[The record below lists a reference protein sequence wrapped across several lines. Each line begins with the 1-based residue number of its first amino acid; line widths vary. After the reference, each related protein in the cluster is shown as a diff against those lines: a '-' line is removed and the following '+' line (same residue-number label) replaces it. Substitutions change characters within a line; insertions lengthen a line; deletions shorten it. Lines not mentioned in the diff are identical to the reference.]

1 MYSFKKLWALLEKR
15 NISIKEFMEQTGISK
30 FYIKKLK
37 EDYYVNWI
45 VLIKIC
51 KYLNCNYSDILDI
64 VAW

>member
-1 MYSFKKLWALLEKR
+1 MYSFKKLWALLEER
-15 NISIKEFMEQTGISK
+15 NISVKEFMEQTGISK
-30 FYIKKLK
+30 FFIKKLK

-51 KYLNCNYSDILDI
+51 KYLNCGYSDIMDI

>member
-1 MYSFKKLWALLEKR
+1 MYSFKKLWKILQDR
-15 NISIKEFMEQTGISK
+15 NISIQDFMEQTGISK

-51 KYLNCNYSDILDI
+51 NFLGCRYNDILDI

>member
-1 MYSFKKLWALLEKR
+1 MYSFKKLWTILKDR
-15 NISIKEFMEQTGISK
+15 KITIKEFMQQTGISK

-51 KYLNCNYSDILDI
+51 NFLECRFDDIMD
-64 VAW
+64 VVEW

>member
-1 MYSFKKLWALLEKR
+1 MYSFKKLWAILKERK
-15 NISIKEFMEQTGISK
+15 ITIKEFMERTGISK

-51 KYLNCNYSDILDI
+51 NFLGCRFDDIMD
-64 VAW
+64 VVEW

>member
-1 MYSFKKLWALLEKR
+1 MYSFKKLWTLLEER
-15 NISIKEFMEQTGISK
+15 NISVKEFMAQADISK

-51 KYLNCNYSDILDI
+51 KYLNCGYNDIMDI

>member
-1 MYSFKKLWALLEKR
+1 MYSFKKLWKILKER
-15 NISIKEFMEQTGISK
+15 NISTQKLMEQTGISR

-51 KYLNCNYSDILDI
+51 KFLSCKCNDILEV
-64 VAW
+64 VA

>member
-1 MYSFKKLWALLEKR
+1 MYSFKKLWAILKERK
-15 NISIKEFMEQTGISK
+15 ITIKEFMEQTGISK

-51 KYLNCNYSDILDI
+51 NFLGCRFDDIMD
-64 VAW
+64 VVEW